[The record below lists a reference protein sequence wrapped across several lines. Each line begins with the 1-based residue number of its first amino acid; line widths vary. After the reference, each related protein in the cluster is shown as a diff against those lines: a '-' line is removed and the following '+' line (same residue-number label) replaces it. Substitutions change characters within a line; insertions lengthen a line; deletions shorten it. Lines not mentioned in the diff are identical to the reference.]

1 MFYNTDLTY
10 TSETVNLLKGYLV
23 LLGRFCTLKCHHYN
37 KGGEREREWW
47 GGGGE
52 GRGQLDGGLGSQSNL
67 VYLDI
72 II

>member
-37 KGGEREREWW
+37 KGGRESESGW
-47 GGGGE
+47 GGGG
-52 GRGQLDGGLGSQSNL
+52 RGGVDGGLGSQSNL

>member
-37 KGGEREREWW
+37 KGGERERVVGR
-47 GGGGE
+47 GGGRAE
-52 GRGQLDGGLGSQSNL
+52 DNL
-67 VYLDI
+67 MGAWVLNQT
-72 II
+72 

>member
-37 KGGEREREWW
+37 KGGEIERVV
-47 GGGGE
+47 GRGE
-52 GRGQLDGGLGSQSNL
+52 GGGQLDGGLGSQSNL